1 MSLVQTAM
9 GIIDTARI
17 SVPTVLDAALGRGTL
32 ERCDE
37 RLDWWARK
45 LLRDADVRL
54 VVRGL
59 EHLGSA
65 RESFVVMSNHQSLYD
80 IPALFCAI
88 PRRIRMVAKAELF
101 NVPVWGQAMR
111 AAGFVRVDRG
121 DRAQAIESLRA
132 GSAMLADGTLLWI
145 APEGTRS
152 PTGELGSFKSGG
164 FHMALETG
172 YRILPVAIDGTRDV
186 LKARG
191 LVVRNHKKVVVT
203 VLPPIDPRAY
213 GAERRKEL
221 MAAVRASIASALGQA
236 PEPATGSKQSS
247 L

>member
-1 MSLVQTAM
+1 MSLLQTAM
-9 GIIDTARI
+9 GIMDTARI
-17 SVPTVLDAALGRGTL
+17 SVPTVLDAALGRNSP

-37 RLDWWARK
+37 RLHWWGRK

-54 VVRGL
+54 AVRGL

-65 RESFVVMSNHQSLYD
+65 RESFIVMSNHQSLYD
-80 IPALFCAI
+80 IPVLFCAI

-101 NVPVWGQAMR
+101 NVPVWGRAMH
-111 AAGFVRVDRG
+111 ASGFVRVDRG
-121 DRAQAIESLRA
+121 NRKQAIESLRA
-132 GSAMLADGTLLWI
+132 GSTMLSEGTLLWI

-164 FHMALETG
+164 FHMALDTG

-191 LVVRNHKKVVVT
+191 LVVRNGKKVVVT
-203 VLPPIDPRAY
+203 VLPPIDARAY
-213 GAERRKEL
+213 GGERRKEL
-221 MAAVRASIASALGQA
+221 MTAVRASIASALGQA
-236 PEPATGSKQSS
+236 PDPVTGSPRSS